1 MLCTKINSSCAGPF
15 AAYSTQPISP
25 HLISLSP
32 PSTGPVAASSFLIG
46 PTLVS
51 LMKLDSVAYHYIPI
65 ITARGRVGGLSL
77 IQGQLGLQ

>member
-65 ITARGRVGGLSL
+65 ITGMEGGVIAINSRSAWAT
-77 IQGQLGLQ
+77 